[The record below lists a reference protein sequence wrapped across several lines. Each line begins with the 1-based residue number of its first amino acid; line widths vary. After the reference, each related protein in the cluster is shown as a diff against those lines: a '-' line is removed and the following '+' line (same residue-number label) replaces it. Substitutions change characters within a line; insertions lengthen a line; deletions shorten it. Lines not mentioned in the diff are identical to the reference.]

1 MKPQHKDETDVNHGV
16 DMDTWILQ
24 MLVGQVKDE
33 SKQVVKTALSI
44 LEEAYSVP
52 VSTQL

>member
-1 MKPQHKDETDVNHGV
+1 MKTAHREDSDVNHGV

-33 SKQVVKTALSI
+33 SKPVVKCALGI

-52 VSTQL
+52 VRMIF